1 MMFRDQWRSQGI
13 SNIYIPD
20 GNSGGANEILPR
32 SRRHIKINPDTQW
45 EDLKIDGT
53 AIDYPVVKGKDND
66 YYLTHDF
73 YGEKSK
79 SGSVMMDCNCVV
91 SPDGNSGV

>member
-1 MMFRDQWRSQGI
+1 MEKSGI

-20 GNSGGANEILPR
+20 GNSGGAKGNTSLVQEGAE
-32 SRRHIKINPDTQW
+32 INPDTVGY
-45 EDLKIDGT
+45 LKIDGT

-79 SGSVMMDCNCVV
+79 KRFCNDGLQLCGF
-91 SPDGNSGV
+91 SDGNSKTIWFLRS